1 MAAGAFDTSTTV
13 LELAGLGSYAG
24 GQRLIAR
31 NWVDAADAQDEYSR
45 AAARM
50 SNTGTAMAATG
61 AAVAGSALIMG
72 HAFLTAAG
80 NMKATET
87 GFATMLG
94 SVDAA
99 KAKIGELQTFA
110 KTTPFDFSQSAR
122 AAQQLL
128 AMGTSAEQL
137 IPTMKSVGNAVAAA
151 GGSTEVFLGALRAI
165 GQIRTKGTVQAE
177 ELLQLAERG
186 IPAYQILRK
195 ELKLTAEQV
204 ANIGRMKIS
213 ADTAIPALLRGF
225 DARFGGA
232 LEAQSATYN
241 GALSN
246 FNDSLEQFK
255 AVAGESLLPAATQ
268 TLQAMTG
275 LVERGGEFIKLHP
288 GFMKMAAVMSAIS
301 AVGLVLGGRY
311 RKLAGDALQA
321 ATAQGVLTG
330 ATRADIA
337 AESAKVPVARA
348 HAAGLAG
355 VGAGARNAA
364 TSIGVLAAQNRIARI
379 DAARVVA
386 SRTMSRAAVAGDA
399 ATVARMRAARAALQT
414 AGASARADLAAAEAA
429 ASAGA
434 ATGGRLAGI
443 RALAA
448 RPLVSGASSALN
460 LQRYSFEGYGRYRDV
475 TTGRFAGRSTAL
487 AWQAEQEA
495 ARRAAGGWRGVAA
508 RTTLGTG
515 LGGAALG
522 LEAGSAFSGGL
533 QAAGVNRTGANLLG
547 GAGGLSVAAL
557 TIAAPQVMLPVG
569 AALVIGKAIEAGF
582 DHFYSRPLADKAERG
597 NGLDAAT
604 EKQLPNLSA
613 QARAQKY
620 FALRDRQLAEGDTEG
635 ANNSLVFAHSQMRQG
650 KAEAAAA
657 TEARRKAADAAYWA
671 EEKRKREADPYSL
684 QPGGN
689 KRPQFTELSFD
700 QSGNL
705 QRNAVPGVDYQAQ
718 RNDEQRI
725 TLQIPADAGT
735 RSVRRLQAHNRL
747 R

>member
-1 MAAGAFDTSTTV
+1 
-13 LELAGLGSYAG
+13 
-24 GQRLIAR
+24 
-31 NWVDAADAQDEYSR
+31 
-45 AAARM
+45 
-50 SNTGTAMAATG
+50 
-61 AAVAGSALIMG
+61 
-72 HAFLTAAG
+72 
-80 NMKATET
+80 
-87 GFATMLG
+87 
-94 SVDAA
+94 
-99 KAKIGELQTFA
+99 
-110 KTTPFDFSQSAR
+110 
-122 AAQQLL
+122 
-128 AMGTSAEQL
+128 
-137 IPTMKSVGNAVAAA
+137 MKSVGNAVAAA
-151 GGSTEVFLGALRAI
+151 GGDTEVFLGALRAI

-225 DARFGGA
+225 DAKFGGA
-232 LEAQSATYN
+232 LEAQSATFN

-255 AVAGESLLPAATQ
+255 AVAGESLLPAATA

-275 LVERGGEFIKLHP
+275 LVEKGGEFIKLHP
-288 GFMKMAAVMSAIS
+288 NFMKIAAVFTAITAGGLILGGVYLKLRGNALMAAA
-301 AVGLVLGGRY
+301 A
-311 RKLAGDALQA
+311 QA
-321 ATAQGVLTG
+321 VLTG

-337 AESAKVPVARA
+337 AEAAKVPVARA

-355 VGAGARNAA
+355 VGTGARNAA
-364 TSIGVLAAQNRIARI
+364 TGVGVLAAQNRLARI
-379 DAARVVA
+379 DAARRFTSRSLSRAVVA
-386 SRTMSRAAVAGDA
+386 NDRTEPALRTAQ
-399 ATVARMRAARAALQT
+399 ATYKIKQLRDARAALQT
-414 AGASARADLAAAEAA
+414 ASVEARASLAAAEAA
-429 ASAGA
+429 AAGA
-434 ATGGRLAGI
+434 GASAAGGRLAGA
-443 RALAA
+443 RAMMG
-448 RPLVSGASSALN
+448 RPLVSGATSALGLN
-460 LQRYSFEGYGRYRDV
+460 RYAFQGYGRYRDV
-475 TTGRFAGRSTAL
+475 TTGAPATRSTAL
-487 AWQAEQEA
+487 AWRAEQEA
-495 ARRAAGGWRGVAA
+495 ARRAAGGLRGLAG
-508 RTTLGTG
+508 RTTIGGAASGALTG
-515 LGGAALG
+515 LG
-522 LEAGSAFSGGL
+522 AGMEFSGGL
-533 QAAGVNRTGANLLG
+533 QAAGVGRRTSNVLG
-547 GAGGLSVAAL
+547 GAGGLAVGAL
-557 TIAAPQVMLPVG
+557 TIVAPQVALPVG
-569 AALVIGKAIEAGF
+569 AALVIGAAIRAGF
-582 DHFYSRPLADKAERG
+582 DTVVNKPAEDRAERG

-650 KAEAAAA
+650 KAEASAA